1 MEDNNNKAMEGIERY
16 LKRSGFIVLD
26 RSWQHSD
33 GFCFIAV
40 EKDELVF
47 IICQLSQN
55 NGKGFP
61 ATDLN
66 RSSLECLAI
75 AYLADHPSCKN
86 YPIRFDLVNLL
97 ILNSDKAFLRH
108 QRDALSDP
116 QRFTKGN
123 EIK

>member
-1 MEDNNNKAMEGIERY
+1 MEDSNIKAMEGIERY

-26 RSWQHSD
+26 RSWQHCD

-61 ATDLN
+61 VTDLDW
-66 RSSLECLAI
+66 SSLECLAI

-116 QRFTKGN
+116 QRFTKGDV
-123 EIK
+123 IK